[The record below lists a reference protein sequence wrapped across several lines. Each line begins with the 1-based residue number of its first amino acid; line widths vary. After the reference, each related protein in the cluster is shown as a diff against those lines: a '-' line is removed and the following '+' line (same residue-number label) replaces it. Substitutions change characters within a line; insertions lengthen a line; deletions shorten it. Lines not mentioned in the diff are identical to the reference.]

1 MYREIAQN
9 RNKTIF
15 LMAIFFV
22 VVVGIGYLFSY
33 IYEDPTIVIAAVGFA
48 VVMNWVGYFQSDKIA
63 LSTTRARLAKPET
76 DLKERQVIHLVENLC
91 ITAGLPMPKV
101 YIIEDKNINAFA
113 TGRNPQHASI
123 AVTTGLI
130 EKLEKVEIEGVI
142 AHELSHIQNYD
153 ILLATVAITLVGI
166 ITLLADW
173 FMRSRIYG
181 GRSNNNKEG
190 GVLVILAIVLII
202 FAPLFAKLLQLA
214 VSRKREYLA
223 DASGAM
229 LTRYPEGLASALEK
243 ISLDT
248 TEKMK
253 TANRATAHLFIASP
267 FRGKMNAGGKVMN
280 TWLST
285 HPPIEQRIENLRGM
299 TL

>member
-1 MYREIAQN
+1 MYKEIARN

-33 IYEDPTIVIAAVGFA
+33 IYENSTIVVVAVAFA

-63 LSTTRARLAKPET
+63 LAATRARPAKPES
-76 DLKERQVIHLVENLC
+76 DLKERQVVHLVENLC
-91 ITAGLPMPKV
+91 ITAGLPTPKV
-101 YIIEDKNINAFA
+101 YIIDDNNINAFA
-113 TGRNPQHASI
+113 TGRDPKHASI
-123 AVTTGLI
+123 ALTTGLI
-130 EKLEKVEIEGVI
+130 KKLDKVEIEGVI
-142 AHELSHIQNYD
+142 AHELSHVQNYD
-153 ILLATVAITLVGI
+153 ILLATVAITMVGI
-166 ITLLADW
+166 VTLLADW
-173 FMRSRIYG
+173 FIRSRIYG
-181 GRSNNNKEG
+181 GGSNNKEG
-190 GVLVILAIVLII
+190 GVLAILAIVLVI
-202 FAPLFAKLLQLA
+202 FAPIFAKLLQLA

-248 TEKMK
+248 CAPMK

-267 FRGKMNAGGKVMN
+267 FQGKMNAGGKAMRA
-280 TWLST
+280 WLST
-285 HPPIEQRIENLRGM
+285 HPPIEKRIENLRGM
-299 TL
+299 TR

>member
-1 MYREIAQN
+1 MYKEIAQN

-15 LMAIFFV
+15 LMVIFFM
-22 VVVGIGYLFSY
+22 VVVGVGYLFSY
-33 IYEDPTIVIAAVGFA
+33 IYEDLTIVFVAVAFA
-48 VVMNWVGYFQSDKIA
+48 VVMNWVGYFKSDKIA
-63 LSTTRARLAKPET
+63 LATTRARRAQPET
-76 DLKERQVIHLVENLC
+76 NLKERQVVHLVENLC
-91 ITAGLPMPKV
+91 ITAGLPTPKI
-101 YIIEDKNINAFA
+101 YIIDDDNINAFA
-113 TGRNPQHASI
+113 TGRDPRHASI

-130 EKLEKVEIEGVI
+130 EKLDKVEIEGVI
-142 AHELSHIQNYD
+142 AHELSHVQNYD
-153 ILLATVAITLVGI
+153 ILLSTVAITLVGI

-181 GRSNNNKEG
+181 GSSNNKEG
-190 GVLVILAIVLII
+190 GVLAILAIVLII

-243 ISLDT
+243 IALNT
-248 TEKMK
+248 TKNMK

-267 FRGKMNAGGKVMN
+267 FQGKMKAGGKAMRA
-280 TWLST
+280 WLST
-285 HPPIEQRIENLRGM
+285 HPPIEKRIENLRAM
-299 TL
+299 NL